1 MKKNGM
7 LIVLTYALAI
17 IISSCGGGSSAS
29 GNSPS
34 KTVEKAF
41 GYYMKKDY
49 DRMAAMYANGEAK
62 KLTKEELD
70 KVKAMMPY
78 ATQEDEKK
86 GGLKGYEIT
95 EETIAEDGNS
105 AKVRVVKKYGNGKED
120 TDRLTLVKVDGD
132 WLINVV
138 SN

>member
-1 MKKNGM
+1 MRKSN
-7 LIVLTYALAI
+7 LLTVLVIALSFVL
-17 IISSCGGGSSAS
+17 SSCGGSTGSS
-29 GNSPS
+29 NSPS
-34 KTVEKAF
+34 KAVEKAF
-41 GYYMKKDY
+41 GYYLKKDY
-49 DRMAAMYANGEAK
+49 DRMAAMYANGEGK

-78 ATQEDEKK
+78 ATQQDEKK
-86 GGLKGYEIT
+86 GGLKDFEIV
-95 EETIAEDGNS
+95 EETIADDGNS
-105 AKVRVVKKYGNGKED
+105 AKVKVVKKYGNGKED